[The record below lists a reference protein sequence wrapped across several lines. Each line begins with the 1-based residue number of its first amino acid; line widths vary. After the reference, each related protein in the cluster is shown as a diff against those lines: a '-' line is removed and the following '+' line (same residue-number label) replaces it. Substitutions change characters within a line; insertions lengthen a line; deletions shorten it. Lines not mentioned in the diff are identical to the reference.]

1 MLNFNEKDLATIKER
16 AKRYPEIFREIDE
29 STKEARENP
38 IVPDKAYAT
47 WGHYYVCPKHG
58 VKFIH
63 NRNDSKNYVCP
74 IDGEVYTGQPYE
86 GGWWSGINYQNAA
99 DCSALATSYI
109 CTGNTEHLSAV
120 KYLLLGYAKSF
131 RNYEVHGD
139 IPYNKPGRMNSQVLD
154 DSAQMYEYAAAYS
167 LVKDCFT
174 EEERIF
180 VENEFFVPATR
191 HIIENITHQIHNHEV
206 NICCAIGAVG
216 LALGRRDF
224 CEFAVNE
231 KYGLKYQLDNA
242 LLKSSFWFEGSV
254 GYHFYSLKALFRF
267 DRLARYT
274 EYSLT
279 AHPRYSEILKKML
292 LLPFSIVD
300 SDGILPKLNDG
311 GGGTRIS
318 DTYSDIYEYAYAVFK
333 DERLL
338 PPIYEAIANRGGVR
352 FTNYL
357 TLCYGVEELPQ
368 RHEQEIPRD
377 YLDGDGSGLAIIRG
391 KDKKCL
397 LFKAM
402 PYGGEHD
409 HYDRLA
415 LSFKA
420 FGKNICA
427 DMGTSVG
434 YGSPMHYAYY
444 KNTATHNTVC
454 INGENIAPCETRVIK
469 YEKRE
474 DGSYILDAKTLPPD
488 DFVMPDSFT
497 IQAWPDD
504 TYSGCEM
511 RRTVIYKDE
520 YFIDIF
526 KVSAKNELRKDWIW
540 HTAGEITLPQGSLA
554 KSAVADGGPQAL
566 LTDVYSYTAEGITKL
581 TYDCKDG
588 VSLDIH
594 ALSDGKELIF
604 AKGDNNPATSKISYV
619 MERCFE
625 KECVYINVFEAY
637 KDGNNVID
645 KVDAANENGSVTVTV
660 HERNGESFTY
670 SANI

>member
-29 STKEARENP
+29 STKEAREKP
-38 IVPDKAYAT
+38 IVPDKSYAT
-47 WGHYYVCPKHG
+47 WGHYYVCPRHG

-63 NRNDSKNYVCP
+63 KRDDSKNYVCP
-74 IDGEVYTGQPYE
+74 IDGEIYTGEPYE
-86 GGWWSGINYQNAA
+86 GGWWSGINYQNAGN
-99 DCSALATSYI
+99 CSALAASYI
-109 CTGNTEHLSAV
+109 CTGNAEHLSAV
-120 KYLLLGYAKSF
+120 KYLLLGYAKNF
-131 RNYEVHGD
+131 KNYEVHGD
-139 IPYNKPGRMNSQVLD
+139 IPYNKPGIMNSQVLD
-154 DSAQMYEYAAAYS
+154 DSAQMYEYATSYS

-180 VENEFFVPATR
+180 IENEFFIPATQ

-224 CEFAVNE
+224 CEFAVNQ

-242 LLKSSFWFEGSV
+242 LLSNSFWFEGSV
-254 GYHFYSLKALFRF
+254 GYHFYSLKALFKF
-267 DRLARYT
+267 DMLARYT

-279 AHPRYSEILKKML
+279 ADPHYSEILKKML

-311 GGGTRIS
+311 GGGNRIS
-318 DTYSDIYEYAYAVFK
+318 DTYSDIYEYAYSALG

-338 PPIYEAIANRGGVR
+338 PPIYEAIAGRGGVR
-352 FTNYL
+352 FANHT
-357 TLCYGVEELPQ
+357 TLCFGVEELPPKP
-368 RHEQEIPRD
+368 ECEISRD

-397 LFKAM
+397 LFKAV

-420 FGKNICA
+420 FGKSICA

-454 INGENIAPCETRVIK
+454 INGENIAPCETRIIK

-474 DGSYILDAKTLPPD
+474 DGSYLLDAKTLPPD
-488 DFVMPDSFT
+488 NFVMPDSFT
-497 IQAWPDD
+497 IQAWPDE

-511 RRTVIYKDE
+511 RRTVIYKNE

-526 KVSAKNELRKDWIW
+526 KVSAKNELRKEWIW
-540 HTAGEITLPQGSLA
+540 HTAGEIALPEGA
-554 KSAVADGGPQAL
+554 KPISAVATEGPQSY
-566 LTDVYSYTAEGITKL
+566 LTDAYSYTGSGITKL
-581 TYDCKDG
+581 THNCGDG
-588 VSLDIH
+588 IFLDIH
-594 ALSDGKELIF
+594 AAANGKELIF
-604 AKGDNNPATSKISYV
+604 AKGDNNPATSKITYV
-619 MERCFE
+619 IERCYDE
-625 KECVYINVFEAY
+625 SPTYVNVIEAY
-637 KDGNNVID
+637 KAGERVID
-645 KVDAANENGSVTVTV
+645 SIEANLENGKITVTV
-660 HERNGESFTY
+660 HERCGEVYTFS
-670 SANI
+670 SEI